1 MQLTRVSFRLQSS
14 GQAVLRLLEFA
25 DMISPGEQ
33 VCALCVCVRVCVCI
47 RLGEN
52 GDGMGKGWESTR

>member
-33 VCALCVCVRVCVCI
+33 VCTFCLYMLRGGWGWDV
-47 RLGEN
+47 
-52 GDGMGKGWESTR
+52 GKGWESTR

>member
-1 MQLTRVSFRLQSS
+1 MQLTRVSSRLQSS

-33 VCALCVCVRVCVCI
+33 VCAFCVCVLLCVFVYA
-47 RLGEN
+47 
-52 GDGMGKGWESTR
+52 